1 LQNALAMVCY
11 LRPVARGYPLSAADR
26 NVGDECPSMRV
37 CLKYMEIE
45 MTLDAQAGQTPQ
57 EPYNDVHGKQRA

>member
-1 LQNALAMVCY
+1 
-11 LRPVARGYPLSAADR
+11 
-26 NVGDECPSMRV
+26 MRV